1 LDTAD
6 IARARL
12 NNQLLGREKKST
24 PGEVVAWLGAVQ
36 AQDFAAAKWAIGM
49 RLPQAT
55 DAAVEKAYNKGAILR
70 THVMRPTWHF
80 LAPRDIRAVLAL
92 TARRVRA
99 GNASMHRRLEL
110 DGRVLSRCHR
120 LISDALRGGR
130 HLTRAE
136 LASRLAAA
144 RIQATGQRLAYILMD
159 AEFAALICSGPRKGK
174 QFTYALLEERV
185 RRTRTLSNE
194 EALARWTLRYF
205 LGHGPAQARDFAWW
219 SGLTL
224 QEAQR
229 GIELAKG
236 RLQRDTIEGKTYWRS
251 PGRDG
256 QKPDGEKPGAGGGA
270 LLLSI
275 YDEYTIAY
283 RDRSAL
289 GPERHLE
296 RLISMGNA
304 LTSVLVLHGIIAG
317 TWKRVLARARVE
329 LTVSPFRTLR
339 RAEKE
344 AIRAAAFAYGEFL
357 GLPADL
363 RFTAAPLDADKSG
376 RMPEGHRGPF

>member
-1 LDTAD
+1 LD
-6 IARARL
+6 IPRARL
-12 NNQLLGREKKST
+12 DNQLLGSEKKRT

-49 RLPQAT
+49 RLQRPT
-55 DAAVEKAYNKGAILR
+55 DAEVEKAYNAGRILR

-80 LAPRDIRAVLAL
+80 LTPQDIRAVLAL
-92 TARRVRA
+92 TAHRVRA
-99 GNASMHRRLEL
+99 GSAPMHRKLEL
-110 DGRVLSRCHR
+110 DGRLLSRCHR
-120 LISDALRGGR
+120 VLGEALRGGR

-136 LASRLAAA
+136 LADRLAAA
-144 RIQATGQRLAYILMD
+144 RIEARGQRLAYILME

-185 RRTRTLSNE
+185 PKARALSSE
-194 EALARWTLRYF
+194 EALAQWTFRYF
-205 LGHGPAQARDFAWW
+205 LGHGPAQAKDFAWW

-224 QEAQR
+224 QEAQH
-229 GIELAKG
+229 GIELAKSKLL
-236 RLQRDTIEGKTYWRS
+236 RETVQGKTYWRS
-251 PGRDG
+251 PGGDG
-256 QKPDGEKPGAGGGA
+256 QGQDGDRPSAGGA

-304 LTSVLVLHGIIAG
+304 LTSVLILDGIIAG
-317 TWKRVLARARVE
+317 TWKRVLAKAKVE
-329 LTVSPFRTLR
+329 LTVSPFQALR
-339 RAEKE
+339 KAEME
-344 AIRAAAFAYGEFL
+344 AIEAAAAGYAVFLRLPLTLSFAGF
-357 GLPADL
+357 P
-363 RFTAAPLDADKSG
+363 SG
-376 RMPEGHRGPF
+376 C